1 MTGPLVS
8 LGKDAATCEGGI
20 CDLPGPAAKAAP
32 KPLSE
37 TGSGPD
43 NGNASRAEAGT
54 NAQDDGADAED
65 GAPR

>member
-1 MTGPLVS
+1 MKGPLVS
-8 LGKDAATCEGGI
+8 LGKAAATCEGGI

-43 NGNASRAEAGT
+43 VGNASPAHAGAP
-54 NAQDDGADAED
+54 AQDDGAVAGD
-65 GAPR
+65 GARR

>member
-43 NGNASRAEAGT
+43 NGNASRAEAGAP
-54 NAQDDGADAED
+54 AQDDGADAED